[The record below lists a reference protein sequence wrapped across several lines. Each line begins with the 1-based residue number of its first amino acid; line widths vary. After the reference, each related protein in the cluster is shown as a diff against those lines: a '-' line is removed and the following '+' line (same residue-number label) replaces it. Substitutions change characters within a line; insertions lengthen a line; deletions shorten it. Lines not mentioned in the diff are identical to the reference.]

1 MPRNRFADA
10 LAINNG
16 AGNLVAISRSLKD
29 AAWEAQEEHRSTE
42 AAWRDPA
49 VRLIA
54 HQIGYLTETG
64 RILDLDDYNK
74 LVEECKRRSQEPEKT
89 D

>member
-1 MPRNRFADA
+1 MARNRFKEA
-10 LAINNG
+10 LMINEG

-54 HQIGYLTETG
+54 HQIAYLTQTG
-64 RILDLDDYNK
+64 RILSFDDYNAR
-74 LVEECKRRSQEPEKT
+74 VETCKAKAAE
-89 D
+89 